1 MIHSLWEVVTVVTY
15 CLKVKKSIMKVI
27 QRFSQFVFILT
38 KVSQKKK
45 GCVLLH
51 QCTLVADSPSQEQ
64 PGYRD
69 VWSLKFM
76 GPIIYDF
83 LSRRLSSTFYFPP

>member
-1 MIHSLWEVVTVVTY
+1 
-15 CLKVKKSIMKVI
+15 MKVI
-27 QRFSQFVFILT
+27 QRFPQFVFILT

-45 GCVLLH
+45 RGCVLLR

-83 LSRRLSSTFYFPP
+83 YPEDYPLPSISLLENCII